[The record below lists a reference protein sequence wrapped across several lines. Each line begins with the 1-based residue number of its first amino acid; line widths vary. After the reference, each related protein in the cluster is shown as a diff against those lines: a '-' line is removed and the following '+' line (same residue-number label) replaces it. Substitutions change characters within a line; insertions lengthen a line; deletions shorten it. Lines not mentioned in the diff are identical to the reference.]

1 MPVLENQRHEIFAQE
16 IAKGKTASESYVL
29 AGFKP
34 NRANASRLKANSN
47 IVRRV
52 LELSEAGAT
61 RAEIT
66 LEGILREL
74 DEAISIAKQKGQP
87 NALINAAQ
95 LRAKLGGLLIE
106 KAEIAV
112 TTEQTEPQSTAEVLA
127 SVLERV
133 GEKAAR
139 ALADAF
145 NIEYDEAAVMALVN
159 DDVNGNGVNSG
170 VNSARAIEWLPPKAD
185 RKRQVG

>member
-1 MPVLENQRHEIFAQE
+1 MPVLANQRHEIFAQE
-16 IAKGKTASESYVL
+16 IAKGKTLSESYVL

-34 NRANASRLKANSN
+34 NRANAARLKAKES
-47 IVRRV
+47 VRARV
-52 LELSEAGAT
+52 LEIQGLAAN

-95 LRAKLGGLLIE
+95 LRAKLGGLLID

-112 TTEQTEPQSTAEVLA
+112 TAEQTEPQSTAEVLA
-127 SVLERV
+127 NVMEKV
-133 GEKAAR
+133 GERAAR

-145 NIEYDEAAVMALVN
+145 GITFDEAAIAALH
-159 DDVNGNGVNSG
+159 NGANGSQAP
-170 VNSARAIEWLPPKAD
+170 ARAIEWLPPRPD
-185 RKRQVG
+185 RKREI

>member
-95 LRAKLGGLLIE
+95 LRAKLCGL
-106 KAEIAV
+106 
-112 TTEQTEPQSTAEVLA
+112 
-127 SVLERV
+127 
-133 GEKAAR
+133 
-139 ALADAF
+139 
-145 NIEYDEAAVMALVN
+145 
-159 DDVNGNGVNSG
+159 
-170 VNSARAIEWLPPKAD
+170 
-185 RKRQVG
+185 

>member
-1 MPVLENQRHEIFAQE
+1 MPVLENQRWELFAQK
-16 IAKGKTASESYVL
+16 IAAGESTVSAYEL
-29 AGFKP
+29 AGFKRSRS
-34 NRANASRLKANSN
+34 NSVRLRANESVAARILEIQQAS
-47 IVRRV
+47 
-52 LELSEAGAT
+52 AT

-87 NALINAAQ
+87 NALINAAA
-95 LRAKLGGLLIE
+95 LRSRLGGLLVE

-127 SVLERV
+127 NVMEKV
-133 GEKAAR
+133 GERAAR

-145 NIEYDEAAVMALVN
+145 NVEFDEAAIRALY
-159 DDVNGNGVNSG
+159 NGANGSQA
-170 VNSARAIEWLPPKAD
+170 STRAIEWRPPRAD
-185 RKRQVG
+185 PKRQIS